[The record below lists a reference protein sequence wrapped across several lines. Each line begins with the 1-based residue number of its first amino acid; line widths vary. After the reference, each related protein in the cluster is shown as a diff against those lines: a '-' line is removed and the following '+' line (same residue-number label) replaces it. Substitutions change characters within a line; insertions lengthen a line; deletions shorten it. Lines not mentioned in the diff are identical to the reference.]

1 MVPMSTKQTRR
12 SISVRGDTY
21 DRLASYASAR
31 DQSISA
37 IVEEQLAALFEVE
50 GVPAATLVAAKP
62 KAADKSLA
70 SWLATEKPKR
80 DQVRE
85 RGKAPPNPTQP
96 VNRQQVAAGIPRSTF
111 NIGPKVAAPKAKAK
125 PAPMPK
131 DYEDD
136 PARSRPAPTQAK
148 AVATRVMSDPWGLRS

>member
-1 MVPMSTKQTRR
+1 MQ
-12 SISVRGDTY
+12 
-21 DRLASYASAR
+21 
-31 DQSISA
+31 
-37 IVEEQLAALFEVE
+37 
-50 GVPAATLVAAKP
+50 P
-62 KAADKSLA
+62 KAPDKSLA
-70 SWLATEKPKR
+70 SWLATEQQKPKR
-80 DQVRE
+80 NQARE

-96 VNRQQVAAGIPRSTF
+96 VNRQQIAAGIPRSTF